1 MISVIKT
8 AAHHSEILERVSA
21 LVDLDPTPESAEG
34 KELEALAV
42 LLKDYERREFP
53 LASPSVN
60 AN

>member
-53 LASPSVN
+53 LAPPSVN